1 MEGVFNLDS
10 DSPVPLF
17 ILGFSLLG
25 FLLISSI
32 WGAFGLAGK
41 YAGPPWNED
50 QAPTRATQRLIS
62 RYERTSLLIS
72 TLRIVFLLS
81 ASISLASW
89 LIPQEW
95 ARWVHVVGVAIG
107 MAVLLGVTAGIA
119 VSLGYRYSR
128 SVLVTTATGLVW
140 MGQLLGP
147 ILWTAERLG
156 IAALRLN
163 AQDNDGTNGHKL
175 LTETEE
181 DQLPVEEVREANP
194 EERRMIR
201 GILELED
208 VAAREVMVPRVDIVS
223 VSIDSSLSEVAL
235 RMGEDGHSRLPVYR
249 DGIDNI
255 IGVVHARDVLSSI
268 TSDTD
273 SPLGLENIIRPALF
287 IPDSKPI
294 DQLLKDLRIQRVSI
308 AIVVDEYGGVEGV
321 LTIED
326 ILEEIVGEIED
337 EFQKEA
343 PAILRLSD
351 TEVLVDG
358 RVNLEDINDLFRLSL
373 QGEGFDTIGGLLSA
387 SLGKIPS
394 VGDVV
399 VLGNLSFQV
408 VSIHGRRVRQVRI
421 VQNTEATT

>member
-17 ILGFSLLG
+17 ILGISLFG
-25 FLLISSI
+25 FLLVSSI

-41 YAGPPWNED
+41 YAGPPWRED

-62 RYERTSLLIS
+62 RYERTFLLIS
-72 TLRIVFLLS
+72 TLRIVFLLA
-81 ASISLASW
+81 ASISLTSW

-95 ARWVHVVGVAIG
+95 VRWIHVVAVAIA
-107 MAVLLGVTAGIA
+107 MAVVLGVTAGVA
-119 VSLGYRYSR
+119 VSFGHRYSR
-128 SVLVTTATGLVW
+128 RVLVTTATGLVW

-156 IAALRLN
+156 IAALRWN
-163 AQDNDGTNGHKL
+163 TQDNERVEGHNL
-175 LTETEE
+175 FTDTEE

-223 VSIDSSLSEVAL
+223 VSVDSSLSEVAL
-235 RMGEDGHSRLPVYR
+235 RMGGDGHSRLPVYR

-255 IGVVHARDVLSSI
+255 IGIVHARDVLSGI
-268 TSDTD
+268 TSNTD
-273 SPLGLENIIRPALF
+273 SPPTLESIIRPALF

-294 DQLLKDLRIQRVSI
+294 DQLLKDLRIQGVSI

-373 QGEGFDTIGGLLSA
+373 QGEGFDTVGGLLSA

-394 VGDVV
+394 LGDAV
-399 VLGNLSFQV
+399 VLGDLSFHV

-421 VQNTEATT
+421 VRDAETTI